1 MYNFGIFWKFLITM
15 RKKILRKAR
24 KLNFFKVCYHLFR
37 ALKNKERHCWA
48 DMNDSIIDTKLGKVR
63 GCLTTLK
70 NGKKIV
76 SFKKIPYAEPPI
88 GNLRFK
94 NPQPVKPWKDI
105 LDLSRNSEA
114 PMSVQVPVLRFVM
127 LVSCWST
134 RII

>member
-1 MYNFGIFWKFLITM
+1 MYNFGIVWKCLITM

-24 KLNFFKVCYHLFR
+24 KLNLFKVCYHLFR
-37 ALKNKERHCWA
+37 ALKNKERHSWA
-48 DMNDSIIDTKLGKVR
+48 DMNNSIVDTRLGKVR

-94 NPQPVKPWKDI
+94 NPQPAKPWKDI

-127 LVSCWST
+127 LFSYWSLY
-134 RII
+134 